1 MSKNSTKNLFYN
13 LYSTSNDIVAAGYT
27 CNSAVDEKDTSFDIM
42 STSKGSEGAITDSN
56 GDRLSTIDLT
66 NVHAGAL
73 TQYTSETKILQP
85 YSCCLLQ
92 GEEYGL
98 ARATY
103 YYKLPYS
110 VSNVQNYE
118 NYSCQFGRNL
128 QMERRGE

>member
-13 LYSTSNDIVAAGYT
+13 LYSTSNDIAPAGYT

-73 TQYTSETKILQP
+73 TQYTSETKIL
-85 YSCCLLQ
+85 
-92 GEEYGL
+92 
-98 ARATY
+98 
-103 YYKLPYS
+103 
-110 VSNVQNYE
+110 
-118 NYSCQFGRNL
+118 
-128 QMERRGE
+128 